1 LKFLDDLLGD
11 FCNDFHSIL
20 VIMVW
25 TAEDRTGPSAHKTH
39 NQSGAG
45 WMSWL
50 ARMFLPV
57 VNYAS
62 SYRRVYS
69 AKAANPY
76 MGWKALLTDPPKT
89 RTFSLTLSHPSSC
102 ACLVTVGT
110 HLTFWTTISL
120 SLNFECLTL
129 LATEPKLDIHK
140 EELNLTR
147 WRWIQCI
154 TSVWKKWS
162 NRRDMGNIE
171 EITWTILW
179 SSEQNAVQIISLNVV
194 NENLKCDRNEI
205 LKCDRN
211 ENVMKINERELSYR
225 TSALIIH
232 DVWTNNSGNNP
243 KKYELNAA
251 PTIWMKKKT
260 NPQDIKLVW

>member
-1 LKFLDDLLGD
+1 LKFLDDLFGTFATIFTPSSSLWSG
-11 FCNDFHSIL
+11 L
-20 VIMVW
+20 QK
-25 TAEDRTGPSAHKTH
+25 TGPDRLHTKRTIKVAS
-39 NQSGAG
+39 

-50 ARMFLPV
+50 ARMFHLPV

-154 TSVWKKWS
+154 TSVWKE
-162 NRRDMGNIE
+162 MIE
-171 EITWTILW
+171 
-179 SSEQNAVQIISLNVV
+179 
-194 NENLKCDRNEI
+194 
-205 LKCDRN
+205 
-211 ENVMKINERELSYR
+211 
-225 TSALIIH
+225 
-232 DVWTNNSGNNP
+232 
-243 KKYELNAA
+243 
-251 PTIWMKKKT
+251 
-260 NPQDIKLVW
+260 